1 MPDHRQVYQ
10 SYAQQYQRLVGRED
24 YQNNIVRA
32 INQIGSLDGLDAI
45 ELGAGTGRLTCLFA
59 PQLRSI
65 LALDISNAMLE
76 VAGQRLRT
84 GNMFNSWLAA
94 ADHRSLP
101 AASQSFD
108 LAFSGWSIA
117 YLVSWSQTPAWQI
130 ELDRALSEMRRVLR
144 PGGRIV
150 LLETLGT
157 GFETPTPPEMLWDY
171 FRALNEAGF
180 ESSWMRTDYR
190 FETLPEAEELACFF
204 FGDELAEKVVQNKWV
219 ILPEC
224 TGMWWKKI

>member
-10 SYAQQYQRLVGRED
+10 SYANQYQRLVGRED
-24 YQNNIVRA
+24 YQNNILVA
-32 INQIGSLDGLDAI
+32 INQILPLEGLDAI

-65 LALDISNAMLE
+65 LALDISPAMLE
-76 VAGQRLRT
+76 VAGQRL
-84 GNMFNSWLAA
+84 GAAGALNSSLAV

-101 AASQSFD
+101 AASHCFD
-108 LAFSGWSIA
+108 LAISGWSIA
-117 YLVSWSQTPAWQI
+117 YLVSWSQASAWQV
-130 ELDRALSEMRRVLR
+130 ELDRALSEMQRVLR

-157 GFETPTPPEMLWDY
+157 GFETPTPPETLQDY
-171 FRALNEAGF
+171 FRALNKAGF
-180 ESSWMRTDYR
+180 ENRWIRTDYR
-190 FETLPEAEELACFF
+190 FETLAEAEELTRFF
-204 FGDELAEKVVQNKWV
+204 FGDDLAEQVIQKKWT

-224 TGMWWKKI
+224 TGIWWKAV